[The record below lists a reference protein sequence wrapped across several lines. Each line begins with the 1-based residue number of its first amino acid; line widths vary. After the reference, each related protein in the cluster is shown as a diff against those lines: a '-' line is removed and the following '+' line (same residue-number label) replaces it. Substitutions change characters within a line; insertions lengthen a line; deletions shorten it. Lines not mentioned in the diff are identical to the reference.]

1 MSADHADHAD
11 PADHAARGARRSL
24 ILAAASWG
32 LGTVLSKHA
41 VGEIP
46 PATLLAVQLA
56 ASLAALGIV
65 MRVRRLPLRDPAAPA
80 ALGRLGLLN
89 PGLAYALSL
98 LGLTSITAS
107 LSVLLWAVEPILILV
122 LAWLVLRERIGPSLV
137 VLSGLALGG
146 MALLVYEPGGGAVA
160 GVALTL
166 AGIACCAVYTVLGR
180 RWLGTV
186 DATAPVVVAQQA
198 WALAF
203 AAGLVAVVGLTGGP
217 VVPAAVS
224 VAGGL
229 SAVGSGILYYGA
241 AYWFYLSAL
250 RRMPASSAAASFY
263 LIPVIG
269 VAGGFL
275 LLGERLVLM
284 QWFGAG
290 AVLLAVFLILR
301 RPGEPDARPVP
312 ASVVPAVPD

>member
-1 MSADHADHAD
+1 MSADYAV
-11 PADHAARGARRSL
+11 PGSRRSL

-41 VGEIP
+41 VGEFP

-56 ASLAALGIV
+56 ASLVALSVV
-65 MRVRRLPLRDPAAPA
+65 MRVRHMPLRDPAAPA

-137 VLSGLALGG
+137 LLSGLALGG
-146 MALLVYEPGGGAVA
+146 MALLVYEPGGGAVV

-166 AGIACCAVYTVLGR
+166 AGIGCCAVYTVLGR

-186 DATAPVVVAQQA
+186 DTTAPVVVAQQA
-198 WALAF
+198 WALVL
-203 AAGLVAVVGLTGGP
+203 AAGLVAVVGLLGGRVLP
-217 VVPAAVS
+217 ETVS
-224 VAGGL
+224 VEGGL
-229 SAVGSGILYYGA
+229 SAVASGVLYYGA

-250 RRMPASSAAASFY
+250 RRVPASSAAASFY
-263 LIPVIG
+263 LIPVFG
-269 VAGGFL
+269 VAGGL
-275 LLGERLVLM
+275 VLLGERLELM

-301 RPGEPDARPVP
+301 RSGEPVAQP
-312 ASVVPAVPD
+312 APTGAVPAVLE